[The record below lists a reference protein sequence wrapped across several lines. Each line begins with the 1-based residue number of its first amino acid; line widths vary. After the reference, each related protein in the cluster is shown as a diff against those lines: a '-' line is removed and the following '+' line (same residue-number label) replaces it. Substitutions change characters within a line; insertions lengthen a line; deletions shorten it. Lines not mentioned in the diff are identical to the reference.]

1 MNFDNYF
8 IQESYKKVQEL
19 GDKLQ
24 ELKDIV
30 DWERFRPMV
39 ASVYFDN
46 KETGGRPHTDELV
59 IVRALVLQAI
69 YNLSDPQLE
78 FQINDR
84 LTFRNFVGFPD
95 KVPDFTTIWK
105 ARERLKNSGKEKQIW
120 KELQRQLKTKG
131 YTIKK
136 GVIQDAMFIEAD
148 PGKKRYQNEK
158 KAKKNNKEIK
168 YTEKQKQHIDKD
180 GTYTK
185 KRGQIHYGYK
195 SHIKVDVDNHLVRDY
210 EVTTASVHDTQ
221 VDLVKKGDVAAYRD
235 KGYFGSP
242 LKAKGVKDYTM
253 KRGTRSRK
261 LNGGEQK
268 RNKMISRFRAPGE
281 RPFAVRK
288 RIFDGG
294 YIYVKTLPRV
304 KIKDM
309 FSWFSYNLFQL
320 VTLRKKERANAING

>member
-30 DWERFRPMV
+30 DWERFRPLV

-46 KETGGRPHTDELV
+46 KEIGGRPHTDELV

-95 KVPDFTTIWK
+95 TVPDFTTIWK
-105 ARERLKNSGKEKQIW
+105 ARERLRKSGKDKQIW
-120 KELQRQLKTKG
+120 KELQRQLKAKG

-158 KAKKNNKEIK
+158 KARKNNKEIE

-180 GTYTK
+180 GTYTVK
-185 KRGQIHYGYK
+185 SGQIHYGYK

-253 KRGTRSRK
+253 KRGTRKRK

-294 YIYVKTLPRV
+294 YMYVKTLPRV

-320 VTLRKKERANAING
+320 VKLRKKELANAING